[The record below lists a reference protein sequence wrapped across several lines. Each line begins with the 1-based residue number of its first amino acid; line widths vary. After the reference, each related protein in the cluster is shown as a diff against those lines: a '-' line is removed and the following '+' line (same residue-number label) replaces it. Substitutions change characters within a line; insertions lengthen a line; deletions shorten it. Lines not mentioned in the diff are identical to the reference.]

1 MGKYE
6 IRIKPSAVKEL
17 EEIRTKQ
24 QRQRIVK
31 QIQDLSQDPYPHGC
45 KKLSGMDKYRI
56 RVGDYRIL
64 YTIENLTLVIH
75 VVKIAHRKD
84 VYR

>member
-1 MGKYE
+1 VVKYE
-6 IRIKPSAVKEL
+6 IRIKPSAVREL
-17 EEIRTKQ
+17 EGICTKQ

-31 QIQDLSQDPYPHGC
+31 RIRDLSHDPYPHAC

-56 RVGDYRIL
+56 RVGRYRIL
-64 YTIENLTLVIH
+64 YTVENEKLIIH
-75 VVKIAHRKD
+75 IIKIAHRRD